1 MARLSSVFSSSNL
14 QDIDNNE
21 ELPDDDI
28 SLNMENYMLPVVEV
42 KEEVTEE
49 AECSTEGVQSPPTA
63 EDLLPKPPSKKCP
76 RGIRTFTVAR
86 RNDESGVSGIGVVIE
101 GVQYA
106 TGQVVLHWLLPP
118 PKGGIAIFES
128 LDDFIKI
135 HIKPHPGNA
144 SILTWDD
151 GEQEHFG
158 NPPTDA

>member
-1 MARLSSVFSSSNL
+1 M
-14 QDIDNNE
+14 
-21 ELPDDDI
+21 PD
-28 SLNMENYMLPVVEV
+28 ET

-135 HIKPHPGNA
+135 HITPHPTNKT
-144 SILTWDD
+144 IITFED
-151 GEQEHFG
+151 GEQTTYGG
-158 NPPTDA
+158 NEEREEVVNKSSEPPVQ

>member
-1 MARLSSVFSSSNL
+1 M
-14 QDIDNNE
+14 
-21 ELPDDDI
+21 PD
-28 SLNMENYMLPVVEV
+28 ET

-49 AECSTEGVQSPPTA
+49 TERSTEEIQPPPPE

-86 RNDESGVSGIGVVIE
+86 KNDESGVSGIGVVIE

-135 HIKPHPGNA
+135 HITPHPTNKT
-144 SILTWDD
+144 IITFED
-151 GEQEHFG
+151 GEQTTYGDDEEKEEVV
-158 NPPTDA
+158 NKPSEPSVQ

>member
-1 MARLSSVFSSSNL
+1 MLDEIKEEAT
-14 QDIDNNE
+14 E
-21 ELPDDDI
+21 EL
-28 SLNMENYMLPVVEV
+28 EG
-42 KEEVTEE
+42 
-49 AECSTEGVQSPPTA
+49 STEAPQPAPLE

-86 RNDESGVSGIGVVIE
+86 KNDESGVSGIGVVIE

-135 HIKPHPGNA
+135 HITPHPTNKT
-144 SILTWDD
+144 IITFED
-151 GEQEHFG
+151 GEQTTYGG
-158 NPPTDA
+158 NEEREEVVNKPSDSPVQ